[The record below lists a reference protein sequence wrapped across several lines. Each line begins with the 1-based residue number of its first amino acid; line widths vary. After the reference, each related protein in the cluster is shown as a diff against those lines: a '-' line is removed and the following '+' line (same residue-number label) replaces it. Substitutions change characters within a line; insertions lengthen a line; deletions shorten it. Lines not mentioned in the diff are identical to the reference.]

1 MIVRNHDDVRALRE
15 GGKRLSA
22 MLHYLATLAK
32 EGVSTQFLED
42 EARAYIERN
51 GDTPAFLNYTPEG
64 ADRPYPA
71 ALCVSVNDAIVH
83 GIPNEDPHI
92 LTPGDVVTLDSGLI
106 HAGLITDSAITVCV
120 GNPGEEVRA
129 MLKAAYEA
137 LDAGIA
143 AARVGNTIG
152 DIGHAIERVANK
164 HGLNYPYELGGHS
177 VGLHVHEEPFVPNYG
192 KPGSGPVLEEGMVL
206 AIEPMFMLGKP
217 AIKLDSDGYTYRTK
231 DGSKAVHVEHTVL
244 ITAAGPEILTRTNA

>member
-1 MIVRNHDDVRALRE
+1 
-15 GGKRLSA
+15 
-22 MLHYLATLAK
+22 
-32 EGVSTQFLED
+32 
-42 EARAYIERN
+42 
-51 GDTPAFLNYTPEG
+51 
-64 ADRPYPA
+64 
-71 ALCVSVNDAIVH
+71 VH

-92 LTPGDVVTLDSGLI
+92 CAAGDVVTLDAGLI
-106 HAGLITDSAITVCV
+106 HAGLITDAAITVCV
-120 GNPGEEVRA
+120 GTPEEKVRT

-152 DIGHAIERVANK
+152 DIGYAVERVARK
-164 HGLNYPYELGGHS
+164 YELNYPHELGGHS

-192 KPGSGPVLEEGMVL
+192 TPGSGPKLEEGMVL
-206 AIEPMFMLGKP
+206 AIEPMFMLGKA

-244 ITAAGPEILTRTNA
+244 ITASGPEILTKAS